1 VKERIGPKTRIK
13 IGTRQ
18 EGTQGVADGLMSA
31 FNRTGLMGRIGASR
45 INIVSKFLKESTD
58 LWVVVKFTTLIHVNA
73 LVGNLWRVA
82 HEPLSEPVNGG
93 TFGDANGAVESA
105 SIVIFDDDKTRLT
118 IDPFVGGGSRLVL
131 GSLPSKRKVDGEALI
146 RSSGLHRRHMSRRT
160 LPHFG
165 RKTGRAAVEDRIMV
179 LEGRDA
185 NDVLVRVV
193 EVIITAMSESLM
205 PEKTIRSNGEF
216 MQKKRTLDGVGG
228 TIGVGHKRMETGVER
243 SKGRRTGDRV
253 VTRRVLRQEQRLGV
267 AESSIKISMD
277 DDIFRSTQSTVNGKG
292 EITSSGILVKS
303 STVTG

>member
-18 EGTQGVADGLMSA
+18 EGTQRVADGLMSA
-31 FNRTGLMGRIGASR
+31 FNRTVLMGRIGASR

-58 LWVVVKFTTLIHVNA
+58 LWAVVKFTTLIHVNV

-82 HEPLSEPVNGG
+82 REPLSEPVNRG
-93 TFGDANGAVESA
+93 TFGDVNGAVESA
-105 SIVIFDDDKTRLT
+105 GIVMFDEDKTRLT
-118 IDPFVGGGSRLVL
+118 IDPFIGGGARLIL
-131 GSLPSKRKVDGEALI
+131 GGLPSKRKVDGEALI

-160 LPHFG
+160 LPHFVP
-165 RKTGRAAVEDRIMV
+165 KTGRAAVEDRIMV

-193 EVIITAMSESLM
+193 EVIITAMSKSLM
-205 PEKTIRSNGEF
+205 PEKTIRLNGEF

-228 TIGVGHKRMETGVER
+228 TIGVGHKGMEAGVER
-243 SKGRRTGDRV
+243 SKGRTGDRV
-253 VTRRVLRQEQRLGV
+253 ITRRVLRQEQQLGV

-292 EITSSGILVKS
+292 ENTSSGILVKS
-303 STVTG
+303 STVAG